1 MCQNIDI
8 FECDVGWT
16 KWECGIDWG
25 VPHTSINVSV
35 IATFIRQQDI
45 QVINRRRKKGDM
57 EELILQHMKGSQ
69 YREKVISASKRK
81 TSAKTK
87 PSVLTEDGTLYR
99 VVNVITCEKGKEY
112 YITTRKQFERN
123 DLDGKLPHAE
133 AWESMAD
140 IYQDELCVDIDT
152 VSDPRKEMVGYGVD
166 ELIPMKYD
174 DLNTGDFKCVVDI

>member
-1 MCQNIDI
+1 MWVKTLTFSNVVLDGPKKSVVSI
-8 FECDVGWT
+8 G
-16 KWECGIDWG
+16 G
-25 VPHTSINVSV
+25 VPYASINVPV
-35 IATFIRQQDI
+35 IASFLRQQDI

-133 AWESMAD
+133 AWE
-140 IYQDELCVDIDT
+140 
-152 VSDPRKEMVGYGVD
+152 
-166 ELIPMKYD
+166 
-174 DLNTGDFKCVVDI
+174 LNGEYISR